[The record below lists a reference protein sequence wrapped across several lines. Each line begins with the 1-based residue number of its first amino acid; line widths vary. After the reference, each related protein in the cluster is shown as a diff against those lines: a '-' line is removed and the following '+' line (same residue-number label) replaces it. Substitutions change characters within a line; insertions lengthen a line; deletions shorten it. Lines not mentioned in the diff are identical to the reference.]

1 MRPVVCAVDVG
12 TGSARAGIFD
22 TEGNL
27 LGRDDAAIEMRQVRP
42 GEAEHD
48 SEQIWK
54 AVGAAVRQAVTAA
67 AADWLRWRDAERAK
81 R

>member
-1 MRPVVCAVDVG
+1 MRPVVCVVDVG

-42 GEAEHD
+42 GEA
-48 SEQIWK
+48 
-54 AVGAAVRQAVTAA
+54 
-67 AADWLRWRDAERAK
+67 
-81 R
+81 